1 MTYVVTDSSTQHG
14 LNTPSGLGTPHRLPR
29 VNTATT
35 VDFFKMVALLYPTGR
50 AWNLPE
56 GGSYRAFHAGINLS
70 LVQSALDAAG
80 TLDATFPDNVNF
92 DSGDADLWE
101 YRYGIPYNPALTL
114 TQRMN
119 NIYQAMAFPQ
129 NVLGRQSPSYIEA
142 MLQAAGFNV
151 HVHQNI
157 FFDGFGELYQ
167 KTPADILGTV
177 VSTTQLRFIAVQ
189 TQLGAQTQL
198 GGASYQFIANEE
210 KPESYS
216 TGGVLWPTFF
226 IAGDEINEIATI
238 PRTRLTEF
246 RRLVLKLKPA
256 HTVAFLLINF
266 T

>member
-1 MTYVVTDSSTQHG
+1 MTYLVTDSSTQHG

-29 VNTATT
+29 QQTATP

-56 GGSYRAFHAGINLS
+56 GGNFAAFHAGINLS
-70 LVQSALDAAG
+70 LVQAALDAAA

-101 YRYGIPYNPALTL
+101 YRYGIPFNPALTL
-114 TQRMN
+114 QQRMN

-129 NVLGRQSPSYIEA
+129 NILGRQSPGYIEA
-142 MLQAAGFNV
+142 TLQAHGFNV
-151 HVHQNI
+151 KIYQNI
-157 FFDGFGELYQ
+157 FFDGGGNLYQ
-167 KTPADILGTV
+167 KTPNEILGTV
-177 VSTTQLRFIAVQ
+177 TETTQLRYISVQ

-198 GGASYQFIANEE
+198 GGAAYQFIANNET
-210 KPESYS
+210 PEVYS

-226 IAGDEINEIATI
+226 IAGNTISTIANIHATMQ
-238 PRTRLTEF
+238 TEF